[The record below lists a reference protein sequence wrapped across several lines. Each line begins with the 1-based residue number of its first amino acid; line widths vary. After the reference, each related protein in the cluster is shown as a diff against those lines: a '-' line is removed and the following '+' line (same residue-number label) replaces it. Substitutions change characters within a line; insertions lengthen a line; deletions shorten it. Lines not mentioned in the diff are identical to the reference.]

1 MRVWVTLIK
10 KNLYSLCWIPPIT
23 GNLQPRVFIICSVII
38 EFVVFRHYCTVMVL
52 DKFTMCRHALML
64 ESHSGPSRIVNPR
77 RQNMHHLCLKWNP
90 NHWSINLQNMSFSLV
105 LTTACSHS
113 PSQREEGR
121 EREMIHLCGLVMLAQ
136 LPLERGQ
143 STKKGKRRL
152 VSLLQCSLSLV
163 KAIAVS
169 LNSTCLIQTH
179 IDRHKRYCPWLPIS
193 VPYNEVWLN

>member
-23 GNLQPRVFIICSVII
+23 GIYSHVYLLFFQSLLNLLF
-38 EFVVFRHYCTVMVL
+38 FRHYCTVMVL
-52 DKFTMCRHALML
+52 DKFTMSRHALML
-64 ESHSGPSRIVNPR
+64 ESRPGPSKIVNPR
-77 RQNMHHLCLKWNP
+77 RQNMHHLRLKWNP

-193 VPYNEVWLN
+193 VPFNEVWLN